1 MPGAASG
8 TSPAGIAGAVT
19 GATAADYAVVLFPED
34 ESRWEA
40 SPGPGMSARIARPGL
55 DGAFK
60 LPGVKP
66 ATYYILAVPASQAE
80 YQTLSD
86 PDQLRLLAGKA
97 RTVEVKDGT
106 MSPVTLTLVDR

>member
-1 MPGAASG
+1 MG
-8 TSPAGIAGAVT
+8 
-19 GATAADYAVVLFPED
+19 
-34 ESRWEA
+34 
-40 SPGPGMSARIARPGL
+40 ARIVRPGL
-55 DGAFK
+55 DGAFT